1 MDNSDMLYGENGK
14 YAGDATDVT
23 FEETAMAKIKKNL
36 QQIAQF
42 RENAQNIGPIL
53 KAKFDKKVAD
63 LEGKNAT
70 LQQRIEH
77 YRRTKKAD

>member
-1 MDNSDMLYGENGK
+1 MDNSNMLYGENGK
-14 YAGDATDVT
+14 YAGDAMDAA
-23 FEETAMAKIKKNL
+23 FEETALAKIKKNL

-63 LEGKNAT
+63 LEEKNAA

-77 YRRTKKAD
+77 YRKTKKAD